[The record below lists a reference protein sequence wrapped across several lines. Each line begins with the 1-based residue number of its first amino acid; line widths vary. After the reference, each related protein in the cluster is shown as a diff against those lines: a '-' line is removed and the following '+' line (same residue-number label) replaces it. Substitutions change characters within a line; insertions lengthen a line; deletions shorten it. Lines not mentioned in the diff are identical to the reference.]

1 MIGVDQRRTVRISP
15 AFGIEMKTNDKIR
28 MQFRVHENRAAAD
41 LAVAVK
47 QNLALKFN
55 RAFLLRIFWIQNVV
69 ARTRHAVF
77 DQNFSGELIEIGWAL
92 RRYRL
97 GAVAYEQ
104 HRCAKFS

>member
-1 MIGVDQRRTVRISP
+1 MKLGVLLSQVRIEEKNIL
-15 AFGIEMKTNDKIR
+15 A
-28 MQFRVHENRAAAD
+28 RA
-41 LAVAVK
+41 
-47 QNLALKFN
+47 
-55 RAFLLRIFWIQNVV
+55 
-69 ARTRHAVF
+69 RHAVF